1 MVEAAEEECDEI
13 SHKRNSLLPLR
24 LSRAEAEA
32 EAEAAEEKLEVCDEI
47 IHKRNS

>member
-1 MVEAAEEECDEI
+1 MEEAAEEEECDEI
-13 SHKRNSLLPLR
+13 SHKRNSLLPLG
-24 LSRAEAEA
+24 LSRAGA